1 MESHANVPRR
11 VSLINTFNRV
21 DLLSCMFVNFDV
33 RGRSSQTAAAAA
45 AAPADRARNR
55 CAAGK
60 RPPTGN
66 ESGSTGETKKLEP
79 FPFSD
84 LKKKESLLIER
95 FWELWCPN
103 GQFEQP
109 EFLRT
114 ASMIMDEFS

>member
-1 MESHANVPRR
+1 MFGAGHPKQP
-11 VSLINTFNRV
+11 
-21 DLLSCMFVNFDV
+21 LLPLLRLRIEHEID
-33 RGRSSQTAAAAA
+33 
-45 AAPADRARNR
+45 APLGNARQLEMKV
-55 CAAGK
+55 GPLEK
-60 RPPTGN
+60 Q
-66 ESGSTGETKKLEP
+66 KKLQP